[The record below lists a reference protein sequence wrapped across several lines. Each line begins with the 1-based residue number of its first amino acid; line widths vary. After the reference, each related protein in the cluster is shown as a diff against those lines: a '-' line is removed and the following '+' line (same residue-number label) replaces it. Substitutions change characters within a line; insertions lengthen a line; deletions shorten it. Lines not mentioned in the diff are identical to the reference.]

1 MVGQFSPLLIQYM
14 KEALEQKEQVI
25 LFQNRRG
32 FAPMIEC
39 RTCGWVDIL
48 VFSFIGYKTVEIPVN
63 NRTTVNASLSEDATE
78 MDEVV
83 VVGYG
88 TQKKQFLV
96 GSVSSVSNKEL
107 LKAPMTNVSN
117 MMTGKLPGVTS
128 IQRSGQPG
136 SDQASILVRGSS
148 TFNDSSPL
156 CLVDGVE
163 RMINTVNP
171 NDIASI
177 SILKDAATSAIYG
190 VRGANGVILI
200 TTKSGSEGATQIS
213 YDGSVTFST
222 NTALP
227 EFLNAQD
234 YIGWHNKAREMDG
247 LAPVWTDEVI
257 AKMKADGTYGETDW
271 VDLLFKNYGFTHQ
284 HNISATGGNDRIK
297 HYTSVG
303 LMNQDGIVPNT
314 SYKRFNIRSNI
325 DAKIARNLSFSMNV
339 SGFRENKNAPG
350 YPITNQY
357 DFNPIMQAFY
367 ALPIIAPTYK
377 GLPQGY
383 MNGSYTQQPVAA
395 VEQSGYAMN
404 RRIISF

>member
-1 MVGQFSPLLIQYM
+1 MRNDLQLRFSGLRRATRRAAALFAVLLMGTGITVAQQLSVSGRVTGAEGGGIAGATVVVKGDNTRGTTTDSQGAYT
-14 KEALEQKEQVI
+14 LEVKSG
-25 LFQNRRG
+25 N
-32 FAPMIEC
+32 
-39 RTCGWVDIL
+39 DIL

-303 LMNQDGIVPNT
+303 LMNQDGIVPEHLLQT
-314 SYKRFNIRSNI
+314 VQHPVEHRRKDRPQPQLL
-325 DAKIARNLSFSMNV
+325 DE
-339 SGFRENKNAPG
+339 RE
-350 YPITNQY
+350 
-357 DFNPIMQAFY
+357 
-367 ALPIIAPTYK
+367 
-377 GLPQGY
+377 
-383 MNGSYTQQPVAA
+383 
-395 VEQSGYAMN
+395 
-404 RRIISF
+404 RIP